1 VLSAVA
7 LCVDGSS
14 RGTVQGLRPVN
25 GSVAAHSRHAGRRG
39 RNGTERAAGRWE
51 QRMFILCTVDP
62 SYRGAADVVVK
73 RVIQCYL
80 AVLQGLPANS
90 RYDDAG
96 ALE

>member
-1 VLSAVA
+1 
-7 LCVDGSS
+7 
-14 RGTVQGLRPVN
+14 
-25 GSVAAHSRHAGRRG
+25 
-39 RNGTERAAGRWE
+39 
-51 QRMFILCTVDP
+51 MFILCTVDP